1 MAIYRKVQTTFW
13 TDPWVMELT
22 PEKKYFYLY
31 LLTNDKVKQC
41 GIYEIPLRKMEFE
54 TGYNR
59 DTILLFLSEL
69 QKMSKIVYNLE
80 TNEICVIN
88 FSKYNFS
95 SSPKVQSC
103 IAKEFKQVKDKKLIQ
118 YLYGIDSLFK
128 DYQYSMDTESQEKQE
143 EKQKEKEE
151 QKEGFLFAYGE
162 QIENILSFFGFTSD
176 SDKKDLLLNTL
187 EKLAVYPENLKKF
200 FAQTEAYFEYK
211 SLTPERKHSFLR
223 FLGTNEPGGVLEG
236 GWNSENW
243 IFKLNELKK
252 DKLTPCTQISRSYE
266 DDRL

>member
-1 MAIYRKVQTTFW
+1 MATYRQIQTNFW
-13 TDPWVMELT
+13 SDPWVMNLT

-41 GIYEIPLRKMEFE
+41 GIYEIPLKKMEVE
-54 TGYNR
+54 SGYNR
-59 DTILLFLSEL
+59 DTIILFLTEL
-69 QKMSKIVYNLE
+69 QKMQKIVYNLE
-80 TNEICVIN
+80 TNEICIIN
-88 FSKYNFS
+88 FSKYNFTQ
-95 SSPKVQSC
+95 SPKVKAC
-103 IAKEFKQVKDKKLIQ
+103 IAKELNQVKDKKLIQ

-187 EKLAVYPENLKKF
+187 EKLAVDPENLKKF
-200 FAQTEAYFEYK
+200 FAQTDAYIEYK
-211 SLTPERKHSFLR
+211 RLTPERKHSFLR
-223 FLGTNEPGGVLEG
+223 FLGTNEPGGVLKG

>member
-1 MAIYRKVQTTFW
+1 MAIYRKIQTTFW
-13 TDPWVMELT
+13 TDPWVMDLT

-41 GIYEIPLRKMEFE
+41 GIYEIPLKKMEFE

-162 QIENILSFFGFTSD
+162 QIENISD
-176 SDKKDLLLNTL
+176 SPQTHLIFL
-187 EKLAVYPENLKKF
+187 VY
-200 FAQTEAYFEYK
+200 
-211 SLTPERKHSFLR
+211 
-223 FLGTNEPGGVLEG
+223 
-236 GWNSENW
+236 
-243 IFKLNELKK
+243 
-252 DKLTPCTQISRSYE
+252 
-266 DDRL
+266 